1 MARGLTLIETL
12 VVLVLLG
19 MIAGIAAA
27 GLVGAS
33 NQAQLLETHSIVL
46 DLDGRARSAALAGE
60 APVLMIDKGGLSLHT
75 GSERDVLA
83 SRTLHGGVEV
93 RFLDAEGL
101 ASIEALRYDARGH
114 TRDYRMVLSLGDD
127 HDRVRSWS
135 VSGLTGWSESL
146 P

>member
-12 VVLVLLG
+12 VVIVLLG

-27 GLVGAS
+27 GLAGAS
-33 NQAQLLETHSIVL
+33 NQARLLETYSMVL

-60 APVLMIDKGGLSLHT
+60 ATVLMIDKGGISLRT

-101 ASIEALRYDARGH
+101 ASIEMLRYDARGQ
-114 TRDYRMVLSLGDD
+114 TLDFRLVLSLSHD
-127 HDRVRSWS
+127 HDWVRSWS